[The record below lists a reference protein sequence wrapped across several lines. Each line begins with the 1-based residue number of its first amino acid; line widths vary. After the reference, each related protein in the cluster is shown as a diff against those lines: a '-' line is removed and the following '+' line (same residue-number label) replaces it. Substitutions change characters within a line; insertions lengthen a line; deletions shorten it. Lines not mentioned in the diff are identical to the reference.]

1 MLLFTAQY
9 NITAKYLN
17 KQHTK

>member
-1 MLLFTAQY
+1 VQY